1 MEGQPVQ
8 RAWDSDLLVV
18 RRFSSPAY
26 KLPPPDLIG
35 GELMPADVRKVCDWV
50 WGAWG
55 FHARDI
61 AVRRYTDVFVAN
73 QGLIIRPVDWAV
85 YVSSIS
91 QHTEMDLQAGLR
103 QIEEVEVR
111 KATPVLSG
119 PCILCTKP
127 GGDNYGHWL
136 NEMLSRAEFGRRLGL
151 ADAKY
156 LVPAAGPRLTA
167 VIRES
172 LDLIG
177 VPGHA
182 IVPIQA
188 PVRIEELYSVS
199 DLTFHGM
206 FMSPQVLRCLDR
218 IKSRLVAEAP
228 SRIYVT
234 REGRTR
240 KFVEEAGV
248 CEAFRRAGYRV
259 LDPAL
264 LDFREQVQA
273 FMGATE
279 VVGCMGAGLANIGFA
294 PPHIPVTVFAPA
306 EMADTFY
313 YLLAGLRRQR
323 YREVRCEVSPRP
335 QGIGPRD
342 HDMLLDPE
350 EVLAL
355 ALGQP
360 KSHSGSSSLRDLAAI

>member
-1 MEGQPVQ
+1 MDSVAAQ

-18 RRFSSPAY
+18 RRFSSPAF

-35 GELMPADVRKVCDWV
+35 GELMPPDVRKVCNWV
-50 WGAWG
+50 WGACG
-55 FHARDI
+55 FYARDI
-61 AVRRYTDVFVAN
+61 PVRRYTDVWVAN
-73 QGLIIRPVDWAV
+73 QGLIVRPVDRAI

-91 QHTEMDLQAGLR
+91 QHTEVELQTGLR
-103 QIEEVEVR
+103 QIEEAER
-111 KATPVLSG
+111 LDALAVLAG

-151 ADAKY
+151 PDARY
-156 LVPAAGPRLTA
+156 LVPAGEPRLAA
-167 VIRES
+167 VIRDS
-172 LDLIG
+172 LELIG
-177 VPGHA
+177 VPESA
-182 IVPIQA
+182 IVPIEA
-188 PVRIEELYSVS
+188 PVRVQDLYSVS

-218 IKSRLVAEAP
+218 IKSRLEADPP

-234 REGRTR
+234 RAGRTR
-240 KFVEEAGV
+240 KFVDEAGV
-248 CEAFRRAGYRV
+248 CEAFSRQGYRV
-259 LDPAL
+259 LDPAV
-264 LDFREQVQA
+264 LDFRAQAQA

-294 PPHIPVTVFAPA
+294 PPRIPVTVFAPA

-323 YREVRCEVSPRP
+323 YREVRCEVSEHQ
-335 QGIGPRD
+335 QGLGRRD
-342 HDMLLDPE
+342 HDLLMDPE
-350 EVLAL
+350 DVVAL
-355 ALGQP
+355 AMNRAPEEPLV
-360 KSHSGSSSLRDLAAI
+360 